1 LVALTIAG
9 KESNVAIPPVPP
21 HAARNIRLN
30 LDCCLN
36 REEVI
41 RKNELL
47 ARTTV
52 TIRHSKISIT
62 PIKALH
68 DSRNAHPIRR
78 IIAYLTQFILV
89 PSLVVTSMTFTHI
102 NISGTTC
109 IVI

>member
-21 HAARNIRLN
+21 HAARNVRFN
-30 LDCCLN
+30 LDCCLD
-36 REEVI
+36 REEAI

-68 DSRNAHPIRR
+68 DSRNAHPIGG
-78 IIAYLTQFILV
+78 IIACLTQFILV
-89 PSLVVTSMTFTHI
+89 PSLVVASMTITHV
-102 NISGTTC
+102 NISGTIC
-109 IVI
+109 VVI